1 MNFKYLKCENETFKM
16 VKGEGNKKC
25 KFAIIGEAPGSEE
38 ELEGRPFIGASGQF
52 LNTKLSFVG
61 ISRDDCYI
69 TNLVKVRPPEND
81 FSIYWKGHTPT
92 QDLLKWKAL
101 LLKELDEL
109 DTNIFLALGS
119 NALWAL
125 TDKKHISK
133 WRGSIL
139 PLTLPSGRSIKVIG
153 TYHPSACLRDWK
165 LGAIVTYDLRRVI
178 EESTTPSISF
188 PKRTVVISP
197 SFEEASSYLTI
208 LKDVKE
214 FAFDIETSHGEIICI
229 SFSHSP
235 DYSMSIPTMKWY
247 WKENFKAILEGIEG
261 VMHSKNRKIAQN
273 ILFDTQYIMRNWHIF
288 PKGEWDDTMIMAHSA
303 YSELPK
309 ALDFLTSI
317 YTKEPYYKDDLK
329 VWRENQTSNEILWQ
343 YNAKDAMVCIE
354 IAYALRKE
362 VEELGTRKTYDFMM
376 SLLKPLLFM
385 MLHGLRVDEEAVGIL
400 RTQLQQDIGEKEGR
414 VKKTTGGINIYSP
427 KQLANLAINTLHLK
441 PTIKDGKVTMNEKS
455 LNLLSL
461 QSPFFKEIISL
472 RKDKKIISTYLDTER
487 DFTDGRLRFSINPVG
502 TTTGRLSSSS
512 SVFGHG
518 TNIQNFPKFI
528 RNIIIPDEGKMFS
541 EIDLVG
547 AEAMVVAF
555 LSDDKYLMKLF
566 MEGKNIHTYTA
577 TLIWNI
583 SSKEVEKEKE
593 EGGDET
599 KTKYYMAKRLR
610 HAYNYRA
617 SWVAVKEQLSI
628 SAKEAKDLIH
638 KFEQANPFLKK
649 WHQKIEAQIRKNK
662 VIITPFGRKRIFF
675 DRVSESM
682 LREAIAFIPQDT
694 VSYVINTFMKRIYK
708 TLCMEQKDTKIL
720 LQVHDSLL
728 LEYLPSMKEEIHKR
742 LFPLAHIP
750 IPFQHGFFTIPI
762 KIKSGYNWRDLS

>member
-1 MNFKYLKCENETFKM
+1 M

-25 KFAIIGEAPGSEE
+25 KFAIIGEAVGREE
-38 ELEGRPFIGASGQF
+38 EVDNKPFIGTSGQF
-52 LNTKLSFVG
+52 LNTKLSFIG
-61 ISRDDCYI
+61 ISREDCYI
-69 TNLVKVRPPEND
+69 TNLVKVIPPKND
-81 FSIYWKGHTPT
+81 FTVYWNGHTPT
-92 QDLLKWKAL
+92 QELLKWKSL
-101 LLKELDEL
+101 LLEELDEL

-125 TDKKHISK
+125 TNKKYISK

-139 PLTLPSGRSIKVIG
+139 PLTLPSGRSVKVIG

-165 LGAIVTYDLRRVI
+165 LGAIVTYDLKRVI
-178 EESTTPSISF
+178 EESTTSFISS
-188 PKRTVVISP
+188 PKRKIVISP
-197 SFEEASSYLTI
+197 SFEEATSYLTI
-208 LKDVKE
+208 LRDVEE
-214 FAFDIETSHGEIICI
+214 FAFDIETSHGEITCI

-235 DYSMSIPTMKWY
+235 DYGMSIPTMGWY
-247 WKENFKAILEGIEG
+247 WKENLKAILEGIECT
-261 VMHSKNRKIAQN
+261 MHSKNRKIAQN
-273 ILFDTQYIMRNWHIF
+273 ILFDTQYMMRNWNIL
-288 PKGEWDDTMIMAHSA
+288 PKGEWEDTMILAHSC

-343 YNAKDAMVCIE
+343 YNAKDSMVTIE

-362 VEELGTRKTYDFMM
+362 MEELGTKKTYDFMM

-400 RTQLQQDIGEKEGR
+400 KTQLQQDIGEKEKK
-414 VKKTTGGINIYSP
+414 VKKITGGINIYSP
-427 KQLANLAINTLHLK
+427 KQLANLAINTLNLK
-441 PTIKDGKVTMNEKS
+441 PTVKDGKVSMDEKS
-455 LNLLSL
+455 LNILSL

-487 DFTDGRLRFSINPVG
+487 DFVDGRLRFSINPVG
-502 TTTGRLSSSS
+502 TSTGRLSSSS

-518 TNIQNFPKFI
+518 TNIQNFPKSI
-528 RNIIIPDEGKMFS
+528 RNIIIPDKGKMFS
-541 EIDLVG
+541 EVDLVG

-566 MEGKNIHTYTA
+566 MKGENIHTYTA

-583 SSKEVEKEKE
+583 SCEEVEKEKE
-593 EGGDET
+593 ESENET

-617 SWVAVKEQLSI
+617 SWIAVKEQLDI
-628 SAKEAKDLIH
+628 SAKEAKNLIH
-638 KFEQANPFLKK
+638 KFEQTNPFLKK
-649 WHQKIEAQIRKNK
+649 WHQKIEAQIKKNR
-662 VIITPFGRKRIFF
+662 IITTPFGRKRIFF
-675 DRVSESM
+675 DRINESM
-682 LREAIAFIPQDT
+682 LREATAFIPQDT
-694 VSYVINTFMKRIYK
+694 VSYVINAFMKRIYE
-708 TLCMEQKDTKIL
+708 TLCVEQKDTKIL

-728 LEYLPSMKEEIHKR
+728 LEHLPSMKEEIHKR
-742 LFPLAHIP
+742 LYPLSNIP
-750 IPFQHGFFTIPI
+750 IPYQHGFFTIPI